1 MNPHTLTNLSDATKQ
16 TMRALEAAHAALAA
30 ASAHAADALDSPL
43 SDIKVT
49 MVRHVVT
56 GWGETLVIDYADEG
70 YASWRLSEAD
80 LRDIL
85 GREPGDVEDD
95 ISELYDAFSLTHVRH
110 GALVSTT
117 SPVPLDAR
125 TWRGDFRLIVAEA

>member
-1 MNPHTLTNLSDATKQ
+1 MNPHTLTNLSDAVRQ
-16 TMRALEAAHAALAA
+16 SMRALEAAQSALAA

-49 MVRHVVT
+49 MVRQVVN
-56 GWGETLVIDYADEG
+56 GRGETLVIDDEDG

-80 LRDIL
+80 LRAIL

-110 GALVSTT
+110 GARVSTT

>member
-1 MNPHTLTNLSDATKQ
+1 MNPNTLTNLSDAVRQ
-16 TMRALEAAHAALAA
+16 SMRALEAAQAALAA

-49 MVRHVVT
+49 MVRQVVT
-56 GWGETLVIDYADEG
+56 GWGETLVIDGEDG

-80 LRDIL
+80 LRAIL